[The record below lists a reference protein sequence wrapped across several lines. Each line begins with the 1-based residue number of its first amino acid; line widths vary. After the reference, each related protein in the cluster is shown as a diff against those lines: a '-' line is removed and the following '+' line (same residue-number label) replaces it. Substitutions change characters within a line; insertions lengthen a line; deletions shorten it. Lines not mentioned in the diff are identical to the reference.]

1 MCVTTRN
8 SLETIFQY
16 HFWSSILMCQIHML
30 CINSDR
36 YTSGGHVSIDLQSK
50 AKHIPGV
57 TSVYFTSHRKLMP
70 SLIMAFVTYILLAA
84 LHTRLR
90 NSNCLKMQ
98 VRITL
103 LHLCGMRNGSRS
115 QRGASRSF
123 ERFQIWLEHYALI
136 KWSLSTHPTHCRV
149 HSTCC
154 ESVWGPAWV
163 SKVIHT
169 NYGNNP
175 NPKLNNILLHNIS
188 FSVTRHS
195 DGS

>member
-90 NSNCLKMQ
+90 NSKCLKIQGQ
-98 VRITL
+98 VTL
-103 LHLCGMRNGSRS
+103 SYLCSTRNGSELR
-115 QRGASRSF
+115 RGASRQRR
-123 ERFQIWLEHYALI
+123 EDACRFCGL
-136 KWSLSTHPTHCRV
+136 WS
-149 HSTCC
+149 
-154 ESVWGPAWV
+154 SVYFCIFRCSLVCIVLTWFTEFVNCSAM
-163 SKVIHT
+163 S
-169 NYGNNP
+169 NP
-175 NPKLNNILLHNIS
+175 HWNG
-188 FSVTRHS
+188 
-195 DGS
+195 D